1 MFSCSVHFIKHN
13 MAGNINT
20 TKRIKTFVPLM
31 NINIPNEYTL
41 SVKSKLKGV
50 ISMNVRKTS
59 AIKSFEDSIIKTGAK
74 EFFIWRYGGQE
85 WATC

>member
-1 MFSCSVHFIKHN
+1 
-13 MAGNINT
+13 
-20 TKRIKTFVPLM
+20 M
-31 NINIPNEYTL
+31 NINIPNEYTI
-41 SVKSKLKGV
+41 SVKSKLMGV